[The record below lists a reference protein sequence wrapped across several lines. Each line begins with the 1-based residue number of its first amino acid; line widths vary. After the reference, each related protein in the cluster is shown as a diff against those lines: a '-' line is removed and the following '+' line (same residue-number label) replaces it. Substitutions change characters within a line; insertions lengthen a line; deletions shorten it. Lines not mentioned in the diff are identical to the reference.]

1 MSYRWKVSVV
11 VTSLL
16 VLLFLQGSQAAVQ
29 TADLYEALFFCQTAE
44 PKWEDN
50 EELDDEELLRVMPG
64 DKELEWRLPEFQKQK
79 AEGAVASAHQ
89 ELAVCIN
96 NLGISR
102 KRANNTLEKNVPPEV
117 KVYPELPVVLGK
129 TNTLICF
136 MDNFYPPVVNVSWY
150 KNGGSVSVGVS
161 NTDFYS
167 KLNLRFRMFSYLSV
181 TPESG
186 DIYSCKVEHWGSQD
200 PINKFW
206 EPEESPSTSEVTGTV
221 VCAFGL
227 ALGLVGVAV
236 GTVLLIKGMKRNQST
251 RR

>member
-11 VTSLL
+11 ATSLL

-29 TADLYEALFFCQTAE
+29 TADLYEQLLFCQTAG
-44 PKWEDN
+44 PKWGFDW
-50 EELDDEELLRVMPG
+50 ELDDEELLRVEPG
-64 DKELEWRLPEFQKQK
+64 HKELEWRLPEFRKQK
-79 AEGAVASAHQ
+79 VADVVAWSQQNLPTCHTNLDAVRKRT
-89 ELAVCIN
+89 N
-96 NLGISR
+96 NLLG
-102 KRANNTLEKNVPPEV
+102 KYVAPEV
-117 KVYPELPVVLGK
+117 KVYPELPVMLGK

-136 MDNFYPPVVNVSWY
+136 MDDFYPPVVNVSWY
-150 KNGGSVSVGVS
+150 KNGGLVSVGVS

-167 KLNLRFRMFSYLSV
+167 KQNQRFRMFSYLSV
-181 TPESG
+181 TPKSG

-206 EPEESPSTSEVTGTV
+206 EPEEPPSTSEVTETV

-236 GTVLLIKGMKRNQST
+236 GTVLLIKGMKHNQNI